1 MALMMGRGYMMFEE
15 NDLPE
20 IKVNVIERAGS
31 TRKQWINCR
40 IGEHLQLETDD
51 LASYFFAQWEPIV
64 FDLLLLAAAVEF
76 CDKVKKRP
84 KLGWGRSIHLYLPV
98 HEVSVWQKASVG
110 EELVRALE
118 LLTGD
123 RWQIEFV
130 QRKTAAL
137 GPPQGMLPLEDKIAV
152 IPFSEGLDSRAVAG
166 LMSQELGA
174 GLVRVRLGPKE
185 SDRQLDDQG
194 RVMPFRAVP
203 YKISSGVLRFPETS
217 ARSRGFKFAI
227 LSGIA
232 PYLANVRRVIVPES
246 GQGALGP
253 SLVTVGQSHDD
264 FRNHPVFTSQ
274 ISSFLRT
281 LLGVTI
287 TYEFPRLWYTKGQT
301 LQAYTAHSG
310 SRDWKTTRSC
320 WQDNRHASVEGK
332 RRQCGIC
339 AACMLRRLSVHAAGL
354 EEDKGIYLWENL
366 GAESLDAAAPA
377 GLKRIE
383 TAQRHYALA
392 GTLHLDHL
400 AWLKKSPLG
409 ASVIQ
414 TNVVRLAESL
424 KKPAA
429 EVQSNLDSL
438 LSQHEKEWKSF
449 VISLPPASFV
459 RRWTVLQ

>member
-203 YKISSGVLRFPETS
+203 YKISSGVLRFP
-217 ARSRGFKFAI
+217 
-227 LSGIA
+227 
-232 PYLANVRRVIVPES
+232 
-246 GQGALGP
+246 
-253 SLVTVGQSHDD
+253 
-264 FRNHPVFTSQ
+264 
-274 ISSFLRT
+274 
-281 LLGVTI
+281 
-287 TYEFPRLWYTKGQT
+287 
-301 LQAYTAHSG
+301 
-310 SRDWKTTRSC
+310 
-320 WQDNRHASVEGK
+320 
-332 RRQCGIC
+332 
-339 AACMLRRLSVHAAGL
+339 
-354 EEDKGIYLWENL
+354 
-366 GAESLDAAAPA
+366 
-377 GLKRIE
+377 
-383 TAQRHYALA
+383 
-392 GTLHLDHL
+392 
-400 AWLKKSPLG
+400 
-409 ASVIQ
+409 
-414 TNVVRLAESL
+414 
-424 KKPAA
+424 
-429 EVQSNLDSL
+429 
-438 LSQHEKEWKSF
+438 
-449 VISLPPASFV
+449 
-459 RRWTVLQ
+459 